1 MISRTLNHL
10 RLRLHSSMF
19 DAVFAPR
26 KPRHPLLKLAIG
38 LVGLALLAVLLV
50 FGVVIGIG
58 MLAIGLAARLL
69 RHSRSPQPASHG
81 NALDGEFRVVD
92 KPLLR

>member
-1 MISRTLNHL
+1 MISSVLHTL
-10 RLRLHSSMF
+10 RLRLRSSAF

-26 KPRHPLLKLAIG
+26 KPRHPLLRAG
-38 LVGLALLAVLLV
+38 LGLLGLGLLAVLLV

-58 MLAIGLAARLL
+58 MLAAGLVARLL
-69 RHSRSPQPASHG
+69 RQRGRPIG
-81 NALDGEFRVVD
+81 RGRREALDGEFRIVD

>member
-1 MISRTLNHL
+1 MLSSTLHTL

-19 DAVFAPR
+19 DALFAPR
-26 KPRHPLLKLAIG
+26 KPRHPLLRIGIG

-50 FGVVIGIG
+50 FGVVIGAG
-58 MLAIGLAARLL
+58 MLAVGLVARAL
-69 RHSRSPQPASHG
+69 RQPRTRPAQ
-81 NALDGEFRVVD
+81 ADVLDAEFRIVD

>member
-1 MISRTLNHL
+1 MFSSTLHTL

-19 DAVFAPR
+19 DALFAPR
-26 KPRHPLLKLAIG
+26 KPRHPLLRIGIG

-50 FGVVIGIG
+50 FGVVIGAG
-58 MLAIGLAARLL
+58 MLAVGLVARALRQPRTRPAA
-69 RHSRSPQPASHG
+69 QADV
-81 NALDGEFRVVD
+81 LDAEFRIVD